1 MDVAGM
7 GPVTDKGLKYILK
20 CKAINLCAQ
29 LVAAAGKGDS
39 HSEKKVIPHAESC
52 LKKSCLQIP
61 RSFLLVCAF
70 KLRAEKS
77 LKRICV
83 GEKVGR
89 AVSRVLSKSPLNMHQ

>member
-1 MDVAGM
+1 MHTDMAGM
-7 GPVTDKGLKYILK
+7 GPVTDKGLKYIIHLK
-20 CKAINLCAQ
+20 VQSDKFLCAQ

-61 RSFLLVCAF
+61 RSFWLVCAF

-77 LKRICV
+77 LKVIYV
-83 GEKVGR
+83 G
-89 AVSRVLSKSPLNMHQ
+89 